1 MKFLLVTL
9 ADVGYLQAT
18 IEVSFFKCGRDI
30 FRKTR
35 CCWRKP
41 KYILNNSKYPK
52 QARNVEDEGKSM
64 PTLEVN
70 DIQKYALLQFTFPDY
85 STLILV
91 LAFY

>member
-1 MKFLLVTL
+1 
-9 ADVGYLQAT
+9 
-18 IEVSFFKCGRDI
+18 
-30 FRKTR
+30 
-35 CCWRKP
+35 
-41 KYILNNSKYPK
+41 
-52 QARNVEDEGKSM
+52 VEDEGKSM